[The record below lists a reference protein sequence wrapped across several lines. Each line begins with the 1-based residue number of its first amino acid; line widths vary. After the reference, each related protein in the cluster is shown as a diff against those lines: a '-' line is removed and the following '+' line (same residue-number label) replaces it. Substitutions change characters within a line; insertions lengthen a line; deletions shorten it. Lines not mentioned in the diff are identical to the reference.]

1 MSVAG
6 VFGDVL
12 LRVVVLERDV
22 ALDVAGLDQG
32 AAGVAR
38 VVLREA
44 RLLGATEL
52 TFRLPKDYRNRSR
65 RCEFSSWVPPRR
77 ILAVPLTIL
86 SWDGGPGPEPSWS
99 TARPSTAPGR
109 ATPAWPAPRPCG
121 SSGTTESST
130 PRACL

>member
-12 LRVVVLERDV
+12 LRIVVLERDV

-38 VVLREA
+38 VVLREP

-52 TFRLPKDYRNRSR
+52 TCRLPNEQGDGAALR
-65 RCEFSSWVPPRR
+65 R
-77 ILAVPLTIL
+77 
-86 SWDGGPGPEPSWS
+86 
-99 TARPSTAPGR
+99 
-109 ATPAWPAPRPCG
+109 
-121 SSGTTESST
+121 TTQ
-130 PRACL
+130 